1 MGGFLRWRKRR
12 LRARSRASAIPTL
25 CQLDPSVPDPEWG
38 ESVASALREE
48 CAGVDADTLI
58 AFCRDHLGSFKKP
71 KRMSLSPSF
80 RRTPTARFC
89 AGICAIGST
98 GAIETT

>member
-38 ESVASALREE
+38 ESVASVIVLREE

-80 RRTPTARFC
+80 RYSQVLRRDLRDRFNWRH
-89 AGICAIGST
+89 
-98 GAIETT
+98 